1 MQNYRRLPSEEE
13 ADSSFPE
20 RLVPLELEQEKSALS
35 RNLVWLVVACA
46 LCTVANI
53 AATGINMRLHAVE
66 PKFGTPHT
74 LKTIRRPNQF
84 IGLDKVERGQ
94 VTYTPFANYP
104 ALLTQV
110 DASNPNYVYSDDP
123 LRWKTSRG
131 SISPDD
137 RRVLLT
143 ATVSTIAQFRILD
156 YGMERCELMVQ
167 VAADQTLGPESSMRL
182 SESFANSSKPEPGC
196 ISVWRLD
203 APEPLD
209 PKRLWWRNK
218 PTRISQVAA
227 FDPQVD
233 PPSVY
238 RFDCVQDSL
247 HSFEIV
253 AEDESCYMEWWQ
265 DKGTSTSAIYLQQSM
280 SV

>member
-1 MQNYRRLPSEEE
+1 M
-13 ADSSFPE
+13 
-20 RLVPLELEQEKSALS
+20 
-35 RNLVWLVVACA
+35 
-46 LCTVANI
+46 CTVANI

-94 VTYTPFANYP
+94 VTYPPFANYP

-143 ATVSTIAQFRILD
+143 ATVSRCTIICVVPTCITRDGLYRQVSTIAQFRILD

-209 PKRLWWRNK
+209 PKRLSWRNK

-265 DKGTSTSAIYLQQSM
+265 DKGTSTSGAFQILY
-280 SV
+280 